1 MSIKHHRKVADFPL
15 YSSPPLLSQTPAMKT
30 TFLLLTAAVSLVLA
44 LPVERAAPVEEA
56 DAMNKRYIA
65 NVKADV
71 IKRGL
76 LDPVGGS
83 VKGLP
88 PIGGLFDGILRPVVG
103 GGPNLADAPG
113 LAYNDRA
120 RPLGKRNNG
129 DEDCDCDEGD
139 DDDDDDDCDSGD
151 ATISALKQYGIF
163 LRI

>member
-1 MSIKHHRKVADFPL
+1 MSIKHHRKVADFPH

-44 LPVERAAPVEEA
+44 LPVERVAPVEVA
-56 DAMNKRYIA
+56 DTMNKRDIA

-71 IKRGL
+71 MERGL
-76 LDPVGGS
+76 LDPVEGS

-88 PIGGLFDGILRPVVG
+88 LLGGLLDGLLHPVIG
-103 GGPNLADAPG
+103 TLNMDNAPG
-113 LAYNDRA
+113 LGGDRA

-139 DDDDDDDCDSGD
+139 DVISETKID
-151 ATISALKQYGIF
+151 AA
-163 LRI
+163 